1 MNIYDILLRGKKGK
15 WRKRKM
21 SKIKD
26 EISFTQGSI
35 VKALIRFMLP
45 VLGALALQAAYG
57 AVDLIVVG
65 QFGDSSSISAVGT
78 GSTFMHMLTV
88 VITGLSM
95 GGTIVIGQ
103 YIGRKKPKEAGD
115 VVGTIII
122 FLAVVGVLLT
132 IILEIFAG
140 DILKLLK
147 VPDKAFDQ
155 ALDYTRICV
164 AGTLVVIAYNVIS
177 GILRGMGNARLPLI
191 FVGIA
196 SVVNIIGD
204 LLLVGVF
211 KLDAA
216 GAAIATVF
224 AQFISVIV
232 SLAVL
237 KKQNLPIVFSKSQ
250 LRVNK
255 VILRQILNIGIP
267 TALQDLM
274 IQISFLVINAVI
286 NDMGLYQAA
295 GYGVAQK
302 IISFIML
309 IPSAIM
315 QSVAAFVAQN
325 IGAGN
330 KPRAK
335 KGMKMAITFG
345 CSFGALIACMGIF
358 FGDIMSMIFST
369 DAVVIE
375 QSASY
380 LRGFSIESVT
390 TCILFSWIGY
400 FNGQG
405 KSMPVMIQG
414 ISSAFFI
421 RIPVSILMSK
431 ITNTSLF
438 YVGTAVPITTAY
450 GLTFFIICFLLE
462 KKKEKLS
469 PSEN

>member
-1 MNIYDILLRGKKGK
+1 
-15 WRKRKM
+15 M
-21 SKIKD
+21 SKTKE
-26 EISFTQGSI
+26 EISFTQGPI
-35 VKALIRFMLP
+35 VSALIRFMLP

-65 QFGDSSSISAVGT
+65 QFGNSSSISAVGT
-78 GSTFMHMLTV
+78 GSTFLHMLTV

-132 IILEIFAG
+132 IILEIFAA
-140 DILKLLK
+140 DILRLLK
-147 VPDKAFDQ
+147 VPDAAFDQ
-155 ALDYTRICV
+155 ALSYTRICV
-164 AGTLVVIAYNVIS
+164 GGTLVVIAYNVIS
-177 GILRGMGNARLPLI
+177 GILRGIGNAKLPLI

-196 SVVNIIGD
+196 SVVNVIGD

-211 KLDAA
+211 KMDAT

-224 AQFISVIV
+224 AQLVSVII
-232 SLAVL
+232 SLFVL
-237 KKQNLPIVFSKSQ
+237 RKQKLPISFSKSQ
-250 LRVNK
+250 IRVDRG
-255 VILRQILNIGIP
+255 ILKQVLSIGIP

-286 NDMGLYQAA
+286 NDMGLDQAA

-330 KPRAK
+330 KARAK
-335 KGMKMAITFG
+335 KGMKTAIAFG
-345 CSFGALIACMGIF
+345 CSFGAVIACVGIF
-358 FGDIMSMIFST
+358 FGDILSMIFST
-369 DAVVIE
+369 DSVVIK

-405 KSMPVMIQG
+405 KSLPVMIQG
-414 ISSAFFI
+414 ISSAFFV
-421 RIPVSILMSK
+421 RIPVSILMSQ
-431 ITNTSLF
+431 ITNTTLF

-450 GLTFFIICFLLE
+450 GLSFFIICFLLE
-462 KKKEKLS
+462 KRKEKRQS
-469 PSEN
+469 PLLE

>member
-1 MNIYDILLRGKKGK
+1 
-15 WRKRKM
+15 M
-21 SKIKD
+21 SKTKE
-26 EISFTQGSI
+26 EISFTQGPI
-35 VKALIRFMLP
+35 VSALIRFMLP

-65 QFGDSSSISAVGT
+65 QFGNSSSISAVGT
-78 GSTFMHMLTV
+78 GSTFLHMLTV

-132 IILEIFAG
+132 IILEIFAA
-140 DILKLLK
+140 DILRLLK
-147 VPDKAFDQ
+147 VPDAAFDQ
-155 ALDYTRICV
+155 ALSYTRICV
-164 AGTLVVIAYNVIS
+164 GGTLVVIAYNVIS
-177 GILRGMGNARLPLI
+177 GILRGIGNAKLPLI

-196 SVVNIIGD
+196 SVVNVIGD

-211 KLDAA
+211 KMDAT
-216 GAAIATVF
+216 GAALATVF
-224 AQFISVIV
+224 AQLVSVII
-232 SLAVL
+232 SLFVL
-237 KKQNLPIVFSKSQ
+237 RKQKLPISFSKSQ
-250 LRVNK
+250 IK
-255 VILRQILNIGIP
+255 VDRGILKQVLSIGIP

-286 NDMGLYQAA
+286 NDMGLDQAA

-330 KPRAK
+330 KARAK
-335 KGMKMAITFG
+335 KGMKTAIAFG
-345 CSFGALIACMGIF
+345 CSFGAVIACVGIF
-358 FGDIMSMIFST
+358 FGDILSMIFST
-369 DAVVIE
+369 DSVVIK

-405 KSMPVMIQG
+405 KSLPVMIQG
-414 ISSAFFI
+414 ISSAFFV
-421 RIPVSILMSK
+421 RIPVSILMSQ
-431 ITNTSLF
+431 ITNTTLF

-450 GLTFFIICFLLE
+450 GLSFFIICFLLE
-462 KKKEKLS
+462 KRKEKRQS
-469 PSEN
+469 PLLE

>member
-1 MNIYDILLRGKKGK
+1 
-15 WRKRKM
+15 M
-21 SKIKD
+21 SKTKE
-26 EISFTQGSI
+26 EISFTQGPI
-35 VKALIRFMLP
+35 VSALIRFMLP

-65 QFGDSSSISAVGT
+65 QFGNSSSISAVGT
-78 GSTFMHMLTV
+78 GSTFLHMLTV

-103 YIGRKKPKEAGD
+103 YIGRKKPKKAGD

-132 IILEIFAG
+132 IILEIFAA
-140 DILKLLK
+140 DILRLLK
-147 VPDKAFDQ
+147 VPDAAFDQ
-155 ALDYTRICV
+155 ALSYTRICV
-164 AGTLVVIAYNVIS
+164 GGTLVVIAYNVIS
-177 GILRGMGNARLPLI
+177 GILRGIGNAKLPLI

-196 SVVNIIGD
+196 SVVNVIGD

-211 KLDAA
+211 KMDAT

-224 AQFISVIV
+224 AQLVSVII
-232 SLAVL
+232 SLFVL
-237 KKQNLPIVFSKSQ
+237 RKQKLPISFSKSQ
-250 LRVNK
+250 IRVNRG
-255 VILRQILNIGIP
+255 ILKQVLSIGIP

-286 NDMGLYQAA
+286 NDMGLDQAA

-330 KPRAK
+330 KARAK
-335 KGMKMAITFG
+335 KGMKTAIAFG
-345 CSFGALIACMGIF
+345 CSFGAVIACVGIF
-358 FGDIMSMIFST
+358 FGDILSMIFST
-369 DAVVIE
+369 DSVVIK

-405 KSMPVMIQG
+405 KSLPVMIQG
-414 ISSAFFI
+414 ISSAFFV
-421 RIPVSILMSK
+421 RIPVSILMSQ
-431 ITNTSLF
+431 ITNTTLF

-450 GLTFFIICFLLE
+450 GLSFFIICFLLE
-462 KKKEKLS
+462 KRKEKRQS
-469 PSEN
+469 PLLE